1 MTISLRTIIDT
12 ARNPAFNMAADL
24 SLLRSCVNHGTIFV
38 RFYQWFPA
46 SITIGLMQDASAIL
60 DFSAM
65 KKNNVECIRRPTGGR
80 AVLHDNDIT
89 YSCIF
94 PATIVEMGKTIMET
108 YRIIS
113 QCLMDGLKYVDIQ
126 CVSCDSTNALRET
139 KREIKLPCFLAPNR
153 NEIMVKGKKLVGS
166 AQKRTAEAILQH
178 GSIPLTSAYR
188 NLPDYLKL
196 PETQRARQK
205 KLLEEESICIS
216 EISHNRSA
224 AEIVGVLNSGFH
236 ARLPFK
242 AEEIPWSKEEIRA
255 IHSIM
260 MDEEFKR
267 QFVEIDKKQ

>member
-24 SLLRSCVNHGTIFV
+24 FLLKSCVNHSTIFV

-60 DFSAM
+60 DFHAM
-65 KKNNVECIRRPTGGR
+65 KKNNVEWIRRPTGGR

-89 YSCIF
+89 YSYIF
-94 PATIVEMGKTIMET
+94 PTTIVEMGKTIMET
-108 YRIIS
+108 YLIIS
-113 QCLMDGLKYVDIQ
+113 RCLMEGLNHVDIQ
-126 CVSCDSTNALRET
+126 CVSCGSTNTLRET
-139 KREIKLPCFLAPNR
+139 KRELKLPCFLAPNR
-153 NEIMVKGKKLVGS
+153 NEIMVDGKKLVGS

-196 PETQRARQK
+196 SEAQRNRQK
-205 KLLEEESICIS
+205 KLLEEKSICIS

-224 AEIVGVLNSGFH
+224 AEIVGALNSGFD
-236 ARLPFK
+236 ACLPFK
-242 AEEIPWSKEEIRA
+242 AEEIPWSKEEVRA

-260 MDEEFKR
+260 VDEEFKR

>member
-1 MTISLRTIIDT
+1 MMISLRTIIDT
-12 ARNPAFNMAADL
+12 VRNPAFNMAADL
-24 SLLRSCVNHGTIFV
+24 FLLKSCVNHSTIFV

-60 DFSAM
+60 DFHAM
-65 KKNNVECIRRPTGGR
+65 KKNNVEWIRRPTGGR

-113 QCLMDGLKYVDIQ
+113 RCLMGGLNDVGIQ

-139 KREIKLPCFLAPNR
+139 KREMKLPCFLAPNR
-153 NEIMVKGKKLVGS
+153 NEIMVDGKKLVGS

-196 PETQRARQK
+196 SKAQRNRQM
-205 KLLEEESICIS
+205 KLLDEKSICIS

-224 AEIVGVLNSGFH
+224 TEIVSALNSGFH
-236 ARLPFK
+236 MCLPFE
-242 AEEIPWSKEEIRA
+242 AEEIPWSEEDLHQ
-255 IHSIM
+255 IHSIA
-260 MDEEFKR
+260 ESKEFKR
-267 QFVEIDKKQ
+267 QFAGIFY